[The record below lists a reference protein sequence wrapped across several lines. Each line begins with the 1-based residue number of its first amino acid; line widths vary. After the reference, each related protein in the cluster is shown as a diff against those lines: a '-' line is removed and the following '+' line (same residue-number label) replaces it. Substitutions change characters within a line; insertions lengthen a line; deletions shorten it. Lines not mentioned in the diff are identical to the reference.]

1 MRHPNKYKLLSL
13 EEIEKLQISNPRDRI
28 LLLAQW
34 KYWNRP
40 EPETQEIKL
49 LTVKSRIATIIFL
62 FPLVVDTLHYLT
74 TEETINTL
82 TGTVSTV
89 GGVTSSNGGKIC
101 WKLMKEAVE
110 RYGAGKEPDEKRV
123 LPLSLLL
130 HSLQLTVDADMI
142 E

>member
-1 MRHPNKYKLLSL
+1 MNGCYLEMNLSYSCAFIDVLPVAILILHETELEHLVGKKNADVMRCKW
-13 EEIEKLQISNPRDRI
+13 IWQRI
-28 LLLAQW
+28 LEYQL
-34 KYWNRP
+34 
-40 EPETQEIKL
+40 
-49 LTVKSRIATIIFL
+49 IFICL
-62 FPLVVDTLHYLT
+62 S
-74 TEETINTL
+74 
-82 TGTVSTV
+82 VSTV

-130 HSLQLTVDADMI
+130 HSLQLTVDVDMI